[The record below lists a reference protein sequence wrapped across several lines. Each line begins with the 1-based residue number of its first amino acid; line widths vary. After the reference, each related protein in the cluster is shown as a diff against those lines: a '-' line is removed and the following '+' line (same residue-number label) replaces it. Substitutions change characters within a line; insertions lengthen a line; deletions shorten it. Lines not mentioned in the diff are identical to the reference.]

1 MNIGAILSRAIKQG
15 SWVYISYK
23 NALDEITYFWIS
35 IIDVD
40 SKEKSFKI
48 YGFND
53 QLSTESKIFEKIY
66 FNRILTAQIIDGTFY
81 SEHEEVIKKVDSDYL
96 SYEWL
101 AYYDISDKVLS
112 YYEQCYNEDVD
123 VEEDN
128 FNLLPGF
135 DEYQIDENLSF
146 RLTDTQR
153 KILLKLFKNKIKD
166 EKSLASPSYEK
177 LAYSLVSIKTKTNKL
192 IPLFY
197 YDVKFD
203 ITNNKL
209 VLNKKVK
216 FNSKFKTQEYTYNLR
231 RLIEAD
237 IEILANELLTKKD
250 EVIKTIEQSLSRKEL
265 IDTRPYLIRIT
276 KQIQVPIGG
285 DLTTI
290 KQQYFASELSRP
302 LNAFF
307 GRFANVNAR
316 RKRISNLMLL
326 DEKVNIEQLRAM
338 YHALNQDIT
347 YVQGPPGTGKTTLIK
362 NVILSS
368 LLNNRSVLVTSNN
381 NEAINNI
388 IRGYESK
395 VDQLI
400 AFPYLRLGNLEYMD
414 QALNTIRSIF
424 ERIETIAFDQEV
436 FDNVVQKSNISI
448 EDLNQVIEKYEDKLE
463 LETQREVLTQVI
475 EKNIGNLKFIKFQE
489 DLKELDN
496 QLEKFEG
503 IDDVRILRSVLG
515 SQDGDLAK
523 DFLTQETNRRL
534 IKLKFP
540 RYEWLKKLVYSDDK
554 KKVYHFAESLSDN
567 DQLDLLI
574 DVFPIIFSTNLGSR
588 RLGNATP
595 HFDLLIMDEAGQS
608 AVSTSL
614 LPMARCERLLLVG
627 DTNQLQPITQI
638 DPHTNEELIK
648 AFGIPKTYDYANNS
662 ILKLMQ
668 TVDTNSP
675 SIMLK
680 EHYRSDK
687 KIIGFSNKKYYDNQL
702 IVKKPDQPAA
712 LRFVQVKSNIAY
724 EKNTAYEE
732 AMTIAR
738 EIKRQPNADIGVITP
753 FKNQADLINKSLA
766 ELNVHNVK
774 VGTIHTFQGNENSTI
789 YLSLGL
795 TNQTSQF
802 AYDWIKDNQE
812 LMNVATTRAKDKL
825 IVVGNEDIIHQ
836 YSGQNNSDIK
846 DLVNYTKK
854 FGLFD
859 VKESALSDK
868 QRLFGL
874 KALNS
879 KFESDFLDTLNHF
892 LDIYGALK
900 VKEKIKITDLFS
912 ISSQYPYFNY
922 ANTAHIDFVVFDLK
936 HTPLLAIELNGNE
949 HYNNQEVTA
958 RDQKKKTILDQY
970 GLKLISIPNHY
981 ARRYD
986 LIRNTVV
993 KLMGE

>member
-23 NALDEITYFWIS
+23 NAQDEITYFWIS

-40 SKEKSFKI
+40 SKDKSFKI

-53 QLSTESKIFEKIY
+53 QISTESKLFEKIY
-66 FNRILTAQIIDGTFY
+66 FNRILTAQIIEGTFY
-81 SEHEEVIKKVDSDYL
+81 NEHENVIKKIDSDYL

-112 YYEQCYNEDVD
+112 YYEKCYNEDVD

-128 FNLLPGF
+128 FSLLPGF
-135 DEYQIDENLSF
+135 DEFQTDENLSF
-146 RLTDTQR
+146 QLTDTQR

-166 EKSLASPSYEK
+166 EKDLASPSYEK
-177 LAYSLVSIKTKTNKL
+177 LAYSLVSIKTKKNKL

-203 ITNNKL
+203 ITNNRL
-209 VLNKKVK
+209 ALNKNVK

-237 IEILANELLTKKD
+237 IEILAKEFLTKKD

-290 KQQYFASELSRP
+290 KQQYFANELSRP

-316 RKRISNLMLL
+316 RKRVSNLMLL

-388 IRGYESK
+388 IRGYQSK
-395 VDQLI
+395 EIDVI

-414 QALNTIRSIF
+414 QALTTIRHIYDK
-424 ERIETIAFDQEV
+424 IETLTFDQDAFDHLVER
-436 FDNVVQKSNISI
+436 SNISI
-448 EDLNQVIEKYEDKLE
+448 EDLNQVLEKYEDKLE
-463 LETQREVLTQVI
+463 LETQREVLTQVL
-475 EKNIGNLKFIKFQE
+475 EKNKGNLKFIKFQE
-489 DLKELDN
+489 DLNAINHQLKEY
-496 QLEKFEG
+496 EG

-515 SQDGDLAK
+515 SQDGELAK
-523 DFLTQETNRRL
+523 DFLTLETNRRL
-534 IKLKFP
+534 LKLKFP
-540 RYEWLKKLVYSDDK
+540 RYEWLKKLAYSEDK
-554 KKVYHFAESLSDN
+554 KRVYHFAEALSDN
-567 DQLDLLI
+567 DQVDLLI
-574 DVFPIIFSTNLGSR
+574 DIFPIIFSTNLGSR
-588 RLGNATP
+588 RLGHAKP

-638 DPHTNEELIK
+638 DPHTNDELIK
-648 AFGIPKTYDYANNS
+648 SFGIPKSYDYANNS

-712 LRFVQVKSNIAY
+712 LRFVQVKSNVAY

-732 AMTIAR
+732 ALTIAR
-738 EIKRQPNADIGVITP
+738 EIKRQPNSDIGVITP
-753 FKNQADLINKSLA
+753 FKNQADLINKALS

-795 TNQTSQF
+795 TNETSQF

-825 IVVGNEDIIHQ
+825 IVVGNEDIIQ
-836 YSGQNNSDIK
+836 RYSGQGNSDIQ

-854 FGLFD
+854 FGHFE
-859 VKESALSDK
+859 VKESSLSEK

-892 LDIYGALK
+892 LDIYGALR
-900 VKEKIKITDLFS
+900 VKEKIKITDLFT
-912 ISSQYPYFNY
+912 ISNQYPHFNY

-936 HTPLLAIELNGNE
+936 NTPILAIELNGNE
-949 HYNNQEVTA
+949 HFNNQEVSA

-986 LIRNTVV
+986 LIRNTVI